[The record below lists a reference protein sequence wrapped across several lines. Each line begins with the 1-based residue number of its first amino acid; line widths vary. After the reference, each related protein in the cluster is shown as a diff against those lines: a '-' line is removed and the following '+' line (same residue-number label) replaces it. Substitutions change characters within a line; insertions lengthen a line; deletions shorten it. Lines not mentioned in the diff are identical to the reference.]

1 MELNMNKKINIQ
13 TANNS
18 QAILPVPMHKPPVPN
33 VASPNYYGK
42 SPYPMPY
49 QVSSRKNDES
59 QYCNTLG
66 PSPRNQLLNVP
77 YEGENCPKFKAQPFN
92 KDSCYLMDNKRQG
105 VLGVVCNQSG
115 ESNNSNFVR
124 GNQFGLDYEWDL
136 FNNVKKL
143 DYTVEQ
149 PVQKP
154 MILDN
159 PSIIN
164 DNTSFYPT
172 SNYYLSRSQNYNTY
186 PKPNNMTENGLPTY
200 TYPYKTLNYSS
211 SQIENYMNYDSN
223 KNGLNLVIILL
234 SIFIVIMIMYF
245 IKR

>member
-1 MELNMNKKINIQ
+1 MSVVNQKYNITVGTNAQ
-13 TANNS
+13 K
-18 QAILPVPMHKPPVPN
+18 ILPVPIQKNPAPSVPD
-33 VASPNYYGK
+33 PTYYGS
-42 SPYPMPY
+42 SPHPMPLKPT
-49 QVSSRKNDES
+49 SRKNDES

-77 YEGENCPKFKAQPFN
+77 YQGENCPKFKAQPFN

-105 VLGVVCNQSG
+105 VVGVACNQAGGSD
-115 ESNNSNFVR
+115 NSNFVR
-124 GNQFGLDYEWDL
+124 GNQFGLDNEWNM
-136 FNNVKKL
+136 FNNIKKL

-159 PSIIN
+159 PSIVN
-164 DNTSFYPT
+164 DNTLFYPT
-172 SNYYLSRSQNYNTY
+172 TNFYLSKSQNYDTY

-223 KNGLNLVIILL
+223 KNGLNLIMIILI
-234 SIFIVIMIMYF
+234 IFMIIIIMYF